1 MLSNNEFIILVIGAG
16 GTGGNVVT
24 NLCRLVEPLKDI
36 KVKIIVA
43 DGDLIEKKNRKR
55 QPYAHHEEGLNKANV
70 LVQKCSNAFDVDI
83 SAYPYYIEDISTLEE
98 LIHRKF
104 NTPII
109 IGCVDNNKTRQ
120 LLHEY
125 FEKADNLFY
134 IDSGNE
140 EWDGQVVCG
149 IKIDGKTFAEPVG
162 SIYPDILSDNS
173 SIFKSEESCEEIRVE
188 KPQQFVTNLQ
198 AAVIV
203 LSFISDIVITQDL
216 CSHHTT
222 FNIKNK
228 NMRTDKTFW
237 ARKKEDP
244 NGNS

>member
-1 MLSNNEFIILVIGAG
+1 MLSNNQFVILVIGAG

-55 QPYAHHEEGLNKANV
+55 QPYALHEEGENKAAI
-70 LVQKCSNAFDVDI
+70 LVNKCSSAFDVDI
-83 SAYPYYIEDISTLEE
+83 SAYPHYIEDTKTIKE
-98 LIHRKF
+98 LTHKSYT
-104 NTPII
+104 TPII

-120 LLHEY
+120 LLHDY
-125 FEKADNLFY
+125 FESSDSLFY

-140 EWDGQVVCG
+140 EWDGQVICG
-149 IKIDGKTFAEPVG
+149 IRIDGKTIAEPIAGVY
-162 SIYPDILSDNS
+162 SDILQDDS
-173 SIFKSEESCEEIRVE
+173 SIFKSEESCELVRVE
-188 KPQQFVTNLQ
+188 RPQQFITNLQ

-203 LSFISDIVITQDL
+203 LSFISDIIITQDL
-216 CSHHTT
+216 TSHQTT

-228 NMRTDKTFW
+228 NMRTYNTLWGK
-237 ARKKEDP
+237 
-244 NGNS
+244 